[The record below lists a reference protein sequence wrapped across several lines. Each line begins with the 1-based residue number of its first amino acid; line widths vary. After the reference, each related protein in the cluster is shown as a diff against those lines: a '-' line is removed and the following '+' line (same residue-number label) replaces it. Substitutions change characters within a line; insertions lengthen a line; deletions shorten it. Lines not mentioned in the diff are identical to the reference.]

1 MNPQCMV
8 LMSSTSLCFI
18 WFTSKKWHILIDLS
32 GSFDFNR
39 RFLAEHQSF
48 YHANWN
54 NRITCIITLEASAAK
69 HGKFLSLWHIYCLTA
84 EGKILSCDSTN
95 KPHAWGLF
103 ESHGAIC
110 AYCICLWLYT
120 LPPDVNS
127 VRPGDEYMRRWI
139 AMNVDSVDGLTSN
152 KRYVIIWSDSILG
165 SSFDNIWRP
174 WHHATKAF
182 KGLIFYFDYPI
193 SPKSHY
199 LACII

>member
-1 MNPQCMV
+1 MWLGRCGHTDGPQCFQNDYKNTVGITRPSSETSCLTYNLILVSVLPMNPQCMV

-39 RFLAEHQSF
+39 RLLAEHQSF

-69 HGKFLSLWHIYCLTA
+69 HGNILSLWHIYCLTA

-103 ESHGAIC
+103 ESHGTIC

-120 LPPDVNS
+120 LPPDVNP

-139 AMNVDSVDGLTSN
+139 AVNVDSVDGLT
-152 KRYVIIWSDSILG
+152 
-165 SSFDNIWRP
+165 
-174 WHHATKAF
+174 
-182 KGLIFYFDYPI
+182 
-193 SPKSHY
+193 
-199 LACII
+199 